1 MRKTENLSSKST
13 AIPASADEA
22 AYPAG
27 GYGWYV
33 VIILYLC
40 YTFSFVD
47 RSIITYLVEPIE
59 KDLLINDTYFSL
71 LSGLSFVAFYAF
83 LGIPVGRLADARSRR
98 NLLLAGVALWSTMT
112 ILCGQASTFWELFF
126 TRMGVGIGEACLV
139 PCAYSLITDY
149 FPREKRGLPLTIFSG
164 GIMLGAGVAHLCG
177 GVVADY
183 ARSGGPR
190 EIFLFGLVQPWQLAF
205 VLVGLPGIFF
215 IVTIATIREPA
226 RHERKGQPD
235 SAAMFRYFGRNLAT
249 FSSLILGTTFG
260 AMTNMAML
268 GWAPVWLE
276 RRFAW
281 SRTEIGSYLGIIIFV
296 FGTIG
301 LTLSGSLA
309 NRYIRAGKK
318 LVYIRLMMAAE
329 ALVIVPL
336 VLAHVYDNPYW
347 VLGCI
352 GGTIFFTGIPSGLGP
367 AALQEITPNEM
378 RGQITA
384 IAFLVLAL
392 VATTLGNTLVG
403 VLTDYVFV
411 DPKAVR
417 SSAVIVGIFASILG
431 IVSLRLGLRAYER
444 TAEEN
449 RASRV
454 S

>member
-1 MRKTENLSSKST
+1 MKTNENPSTSSNTVVTPST
-13 AIPASADEA
+13 EA
-22 AYPAG
+22 AYPSG

-33 VIILYLC
+33 VVILYLC

-59 KDLLINDTYFSL
+59 THLQINDTLFGL
-71 LSGLSFVAFYAF
+71 LSSGAFVAFYAF
-83 LGIPVGRLADARSRR
+83 LGIPVGRLADSRSRR

-112 ILCGQASTFWELFF
+112 IMCGAADTYWELFLA
-126 TRMGVGIGEACLV
+126 RMGVGVGEACLV

-149 FPREKRGLPLTIFSG
+149 FPRERRSLPLTIFSG
-164 GIMLGAGVAHLCG
+164 GIMLGAGVANVCG
-177 GVVADY
+177 GMVAQY
-183 ARSGGPR
+183 AQNGGPR

-205 VLVGLPGIFF
+205 ILVGLPGIFF
-215 IVTIATIREPA
+215 VATIATIREPA
-226 RHERKGQPD
+226 RHERKGKPD
-235 SAAMFRYFGRNLAT
+235 SGVMFRYLFRHGAT
-249 FSSLILGTTFG
+249 FTSLILGTTFG
-260 AMTNMAML
+260 AMANMAML
-268 GWAPVWLE
+268 GWAPVWFE
-276 RRFAW
+276 RRFGWNKA
-281 SRTEIGSYLGIIIFV
+281 EIGTYLGIFIFI

-309 NRYIRAGKK
+309 NRFIRAGRK

-329 ALVIVPL
+329 GLVIIPL
-336 VLAHVYDNPYW
+336 VLAHVVDNPYW

-384 IAFLVLAL
+384 IAFLILAL
-392 VATTLGNTLVG
+392 VATTVGGTLVG
-403 VLTDYVFV
+403 LLTDYVFI

-417 SSAVIVGIFASILG
+417 SSAVVVAVFASIMG
-431 IVSLRLGLRAYER
+431 IISLRLGLRAYER

-449 RASRV
+449 RASNK
-454 S
+454 

>member
-1 MRKTENLSSKST
+1 MNDIASSPPDGR
-13 AIPASADEA
+13 APEA
-22 AYPAG
+22 AEYPSAVS
-27 GYGWYV
+27 GWYT

-47 RSIITYLVEPIE
+47 RSIITYLVGPIE
-59 KDLLINDTYFSL
+59 SYLQINDTLFGL
-71 LSGLSFVAFYAF
+71 LSGGAFVAFYAF
-83 LGIPVGRLADARSRR
+83 LGIPVGRLADAKSRR
-98 NLLLAGVALWSTMT
+98 NLLLAGVALWSAMT
-112 ILCGQASTFWELFF
+112 VLSGAADSYWELFLA
-126 TRMGVGIGEACLV
+126 RMGVGVGEACLV

-149 FPREKRGLPLTIFSG
+149 FPRGRRSLPLTIFSG
-164 GIMLGAGVAHLCG
+164 GIMLGAGVANVCG
-177 GVVADY
+177 GMVAQY
-183 ARSGGPR
+183 AINGGPR
-190 EIFLFGLVQPWQLAF
+190 EIILFGLVQPWQLSF
-205 VLVGLPGIFF
+205 IIVGLPGIFF
-215 IVTIATIREPA
+215 VAAIATIREPA
-226 RHERKGQPD
+226 RHERTGRPD
-235 SAAMFRYFGRNLAT
+235 SAVMFRYLRRHWAT

-260 AMTNMAML
+260 ALTNMAML
-268 GWAPVWLE
+268 GWTVVWFE

-281 SRTEIGSYLGIIIFV
+281 NKALIGLYLGIIIFV

-329 ALVIVPL
+329 ALVIIPL
-336 VLAHVYDNPYW
+336 ILAHVYDNPYW

-392 VATTLGNTLVG
+392 VASTLGGTLVG
-403 VLTDYVFV
+403 LLTDYVFV
-411 DPKAVR
+411 DPKDVR
-417 SSAVIVGIFASILG
+417 SSAVVVGIFASIMG
-431 IVSLRLGLRAYER
+431 IISLRLGLRAYER

-449 RASRV
+449 AASK
-454 S
+454 

>member
-1 MRKTENLSSKST
+1 MVVRIMGNATDSSSTGKTTESGG
-13 AIPASADEA
+13 
-22 AYPAG
+22 YPAA

-33 VIILYLC
+33 VVILYLC

-47 RSIITYLVEPIE
+47 RSIITYLVDPIE
-59 KDLLINDTYFSL
+59 GYLRINDTLFGL
-71 LSGLSFVAFYAF
+71 LSGGAFVAFYAF

-98 NLLLAGVALWSTMT
+98 NLLLGGVAVWSTMT
-112 ILCGQASTFWELFF
+112 VLCGVADSYLELFLA
-126 TRMGVGIGEACLV
+126 RMGVGVGEACLV

-149 FPREKRGLPLTIFSG
+149 FPRERRSLPLTIFSG

-177 GVVADY
+177 GMVADY
-183 ARSGGPR
+183 AQSGGPR
-190 EIFLFGLVQPWQLAF
+190 EIFLFGIVQPWQLAF
-205 VLVGLPGIFF
+205 IFVGLPGIFF

-226 RHERKGQPD
+226 RHERKGKPD
-235 SAAMFRYFGRNLAT
+235 SAAMFRYLGRHWAT

-281 SRTEIGSYLGIIIFV
+281 NKTEIGSYLGIIIFV

-309 NRYIRAGKK
+309 NRYIRAGRK
-318 LVYIRLMMAAE
+318 LVYIKLMMAAE
-329 ALVIVPL
+329 ALVIIPL
-336 VLAHVYDNPYW
+336 IFAHVFDNPYW

-392 VATTLGNTLVG
+392 VATTLGGTLVG
-403 VLTDYVFV
+403 LLTDYVFV

-417 SSAVIVGIFASILG
+417 SSAVIVGIFASIMG
-431 IVSLRLGLRAYER
+431 IISLRLGLRAYER

-449 RASRV
+449 RSPR
-454 S
+454 

>member
-1 MRKTENLSSKST
+1 MKTTENLHSKNT
-13 AIPASADEA
+13 AITTSADEA
-22 AYPAG
+22 GYPSG

-33 VIILYLC
+33 VVILYLC

-47 RSIITYLVEPIE
+47 RSIITYLVAPIQS
-59 KDLLINDTYFSL
+59 DLLINDTYFSL

-98 NLLLAGVALWSTMT
+98 NLLLGGVTLWSTMT
-112 ILCGQASTFWELFF
+112 VLCGQASTFWELFF
-126 TRMGVGIGEACLV
+126 ARMGVGVGEACLV

-149 FPREKRGLPLTIFSG
+149 FPRERRSLPLTIFSG

-177 GVVADY
+177 GMVADY
-183 ARSGGPR
+183 AQSGGPR
-190 EIFLFGLVQPWQLAF
+190 EIFLFGHVQPWQLAF

-215 IVTIATIREPA
+215 IVTIATIREPT
-226 RHERKGQPD
+226 RHEQKGKPN
-235 SAAMFRYFGRNLAT
+235 SALMFRYLYRHWAT

-260 AMTNMAML
+260 AMANMAIL
-268 GWAPVWLE
+268 GWAPVWLV

-281 SRTEIGSYLGIIIFV
+281 RKTEIGLHLGIVIFV

-309 NRYIRAGKK
+309 NRFIRAGKK
-318 LVYIRLMMAAE
+318 LVYLKLMIAAE
-329 ALVIVPL
+329 TLVIIPL
-336 VLAHVYDNPYW
+336 LLAHVYDNPYW

-352 GGTIFFTGIPSGLGP
+352 GGTIFLTGIPSGLGP
-367 AALQEITPNEM
+367 AALQSITPNEM

-403 VLTDYVFV
+403 LLTDYVFV

-417 SSAVIVGIFASILG
+417 SSAVIVAIFASILG
-431 IVSLRLGLRAYER
+431 IISLRLGLRAYER

-449 RASRV
+449 RAA
-454 S
+454 

>member
-1 MRKTENLSSKST
+1 MKTTENQNSISGS
-13 AIPASADEA
+13 EA
-22 AYPAG
+22 AYPSAG
-27 GYGWYV
+27 CGWYAV
-33 VIILYLC
+33 VILYLT
-40 YTFSFVD
+40 YTFSFLD
-47 RSIITYLVEPIE
+47 RSIISYLVGPIQA
-59 KDLLINDTYFSL
+59 DLKINDTYFSL
-71 LSGLSFVAFYAF
+71 LSGISFVAFYAF

-98 NLLLAGVALWSTMT
+98 NLLLAGVALWSAMT
-112 ILCGQASTFWELFF
+112 ILCGQASSFWELFV
-126 TRMGVGIGEACLV
+126 TRMGVGVGEACLV

-149 FPREKRGLPLTIFSG
+149 FPREKRSLPLTIFSG

-177 GVVADY
+177 GIVADY
-183 ARSGGPR
+183 AQSGGMR
-190 EIFLFGLVQPWQLAF
+190 EIFLFGLVKPWQLAF

-215 IVTIATIREPA
+215 IVAIATMREPA
-226 RHERKGQPD
+226 RHERKSNPD
-235 SAAMFRYFGRNLAT
+235 SAVMFRYLYKHWAT

-260 AMTNMAML
+260 AMTNMAIL

-281 SRTEIGSYLGIIIFV
+281 SKTEIGFYLGIIIFI

-309 NRYIRAGKK
+309 NKYITAGKK
-318 LVYIRLMMAAE
+318 LVYLKLMIAAE
-329 ALVIVPL
+329 ALVIIPL
-336 VLAHVYDNPYW
+336 ILAHVFDNPYW

-352 GGTIFFTGIPSGLGP
+352 GITIFFTGIPSGLGP
-367 AALQEITPNEM
+367 AALQSITPNEM

-403 VLTDYVFV
+403 LLTDYVFV

-417 SSAVIVGIFASILG
+417 SSAIIVGIFASILG
-431 IVSLRLGLRAYER
+431 IISLRLGLHAYER

-449 RASRV
+449 RTAG
-454 S
+454 

>member
-1 MRKTENLSSKST
+1 MVVRIMSNATESSSTGKTTESGG
-13 AIPASADEA
+13 
-22 AYPAG
+22 YPAP

-33 VIILYLC
+33 VVILYLC

-59 KDLLINDTYFSL
+59 AYLRINDTLFSL
-71 LSGLSFVAFYAF
+71 LSGGAFVAFYAF

-98 NLLLAGVALWSTMT
+98 NLLLAGVAVWSTMT
-112 ILCGQASTFWELFF
+112 AYCGVADSYLELFLA
-126 TRMGVGIGEACLV
+126 RMGVGVGEACLV

-149 FPREKRGLPLTIFSG
+149 FPRERRSLPLTIFSG
-164 GIMLGAGVAHLCG
+164 GIMLGAGVAHLFG
-177 GVVADY
+177 GMVANY
-183 ARSGGPR
+183 AQSAGPR
-190 EIFLFGLVQPWQLAF
+190 EIFLFGIVQPWQLAF
-205 VLVGLPGIFF
+205 ILVALPGIFF

-226 RHERKGQPD
+226 RHERKGKPD
-235 SAAMFRYFGRNLAT
+235 SAAMFRYLGRHRAT

-260 AMTNMAML
+260 AMTNMAIL

-276 RRFAW
+276 RRFVW
-281 SRTEIGSYLGIIIFV
+281 NKTEIGFYLGIIIFV

-318 LVYIRLMMAAE
+318 LVYIKLMMAAE
-329 ALVIVPL
+329 GLVIIPL
-336 VLAHVYDNPYW
+336 ILAHAIDNPYW

-392 VATTLGNTLVG
+392 VATTLGGTLVG
-403 VLTDYVFV
+403 LLTDYVFV

-417 SSAVIVGIFASILG
+417 SSAVIVGVFASIMG
-431 IVSLRLGLRAYER
+431 IISLRLGLRAYER

-449 RASRV
+449 RSPL
-454 S
+454 

>member
-1 MRKTENLSSKST
+1 MNSKDNLKPHSGAAAAGET
-13 AIPASADEA
+13 
-22 AYPAG
+22 AYPRA

-33 VIILYLC
+33 VAILYLC

-47 RSIITYLVEPIE
+47 RSIITYLVEPIRA
-59 KDLLINDTYFSL
+59 DLLINDTYFSL

-112 ILCGQASTFWELFF
+112 ILCGAADSFWELFVA
-126 TRMGVGIGEACLV
+126 RMGVGVGEACLV

-149 FPREKRGLPLTIFSG
+149 FPRERRGLPLTIFSG

-177 GVVADY
+177 GIVADY
-183 ARSGGPR
+183 AQSGGAR
-190 EIFLFGLVQPWQLAF
+190 EVFLFGLVQPWQLAF
-205 VLVGLPGIFF
+205 ILVGLPGIFF

-226 RHERKGQPD
+226 RHERKGNPN
-235 SAAMFRYFGRNLAT
+235 SGTMFRYLGKNWDT

-268 GWAPVWLE
+268 GWAPVWIE

-281 SRTEIGSYLGIIIFV
+281 SRTEIGSYLGIVIFV
-296 FGTIG
+296 FGTVG

-318 LVYIRLMMAAE
+318 LVYIKLMMAAE
-329 ALVIVPL
+329 AVVIIPL
-336 VLAHVYDNPYW
+336 VLARVYDNPYW
-347 VLGCI
+347 VIGCI
-352 GGTIFFTGIPSGLGP
+352 GAIIFFTGIPSGLGP
-367 AALQEITPNEM
+367 AALQELTPNEM
-378 RGQITA
+378 RGQVTA

-403 VLTDYVFV
+403 LLTDYVFV
-411 DPKAVR
+411 DPKEVR
-417 SSAVIVGIFASILG
+417 SSAVIVAVCASILG
-431 IVSLRLGLRAYER
+431 IISLRLGLRAYER
-444 TAEEN
+444 TAEDN
-449 RASRV
+449 RS
-454 S
+454 SKE